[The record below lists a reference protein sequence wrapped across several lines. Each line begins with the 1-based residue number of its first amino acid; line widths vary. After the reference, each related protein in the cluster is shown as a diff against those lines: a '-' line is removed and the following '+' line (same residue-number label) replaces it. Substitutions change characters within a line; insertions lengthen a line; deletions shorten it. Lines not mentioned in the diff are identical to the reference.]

1 MLLASFTSD
10 LYEMGTFSRA
20 PGRGGGGTSG
30 GMCIDQAVQP
40 EARSNCPDIIRES
53 RSTDI

>member
-20 PGRGGGGTSG
+20 PGRGGGGG
-30 GMCIDQAVQP
+30 GDDKRRDVH
-40 EARSNCPDIIRES
+40 
-53 RSTDI
+53 

>member
-20 PGRGGGGTSG
+20 PGRGGGG
-30 GMCIDQAVQP
+30 DKRRDVH
-40 EARSNCPDIIRES
+40 
-53 RSTDI
+53 